1 MATTEDTTGW
11 RPSAGP
17 QSLLGEVR
25 DARSLLDVFAET
37 VARHPT
43 RVAIDAP
50 DALLTYAQLS
60 DAVDRLADDL
70 RDVGVGPGE
79 RVGVRLTS
87 GCSSLYV
94 GILGVLRAGAA
105 YVPVDA
111 EDPPARAL
119 GIFGQADVC
128 GVLADDLRFT
138 RTRARASYEHEER
151 EPSVDDDAWTIFT
164 SGSTGQPKGVAI
176 SHRSAVAFIDAEARL
191 WTVSPEDRVLAGLSV
206 AFDAS
211 CEEMWLAWSSGA
223 ALVPAPRALVRSGA
237 DLGPWLAEREVSV
250 VSTVPTLAAMW
261 DERTLAGVRLLILG
275 GEACP
280 AELGWRLA
288 ADREVWNTYGPT
300 EATVVTTAAR
310 IRSGQPITIGWPL
323 HGWHVAVVDES
334 GNQVPFGEPGEL
346 AIGGVGLGR
355 YLDPALDSERYAA
368 LPALGS
374 ERAYRSG
381 DIVRETI
388 EGYDFVGRADNQ
400 VKLGG
405 RRLELGEIE
414 AQLSAVAG
422 VRAAAAAV
430 QSTTQG
436 NKILVG
442 YVVGD
447 VHPSHVRA
455 QVAEQL
461 PDGLAPLIAVLN
473 ALPTTT
479 SGKVDRGALPWPLK
493 DTADATDPALSPTA
507 AWLAERWVE
516 QLGPVPIAADT
527 DFFAIGA
534 SSIVV
539 AKLVSALRER
549 FPTIAVSDVYEHR
562 RLGQLA
568 ARLDELGQA
577 CDPGA
582 VTPPALPRRWG
593 AVQLMGVLAL
603 AVLQASQWIIS
614 VLAYGNIVSA
624 GMPQLGW
631 GWLIGGWLLL
641 CSPMGRTSIVL
652 LAKRAL
658 LSDLRPG
665 RYSRHS
671 WLACRVWFVEQ
682 LTEVCGIGRLAG
694 TPWAE
699 HYARLA
705 GAEVSRGARLG
716 TIPQP
721 ASLVRIGAGATL
733 EADVDMHGWW
743 IDGQELVV
751 GEVRIGAGARV
762 GTRVLL
768 MPGASVGAGAEI
780 EPGSVVSGAIPPGE
794 RWGGAPARYEGQ
806 AGESWPA
813 QPAARDRN
821 ARFWRAMFALGL
833 SGSGLL
839 LLLSL
844 LAGILALDA
853 LGEPLPTLHT
863 PPAVLGLE
871 AFTLTTVLLVSYALL
886 VAGTVRVIWR
896 LLRPGWHRED
906 GAVGWALWFSEDVLK
921 TARVVLF
928 PLFCSLYTRSW
939 LRLMGLQIGRRTE
952 ISTAVGLNSL
962 VSFGEL
968 SFATDDVVLSAAR
981 ARDGWL
987 ELKPIEIGHRSFLG
1001 NGAILRSGTKL
1012 GNDSLVGLLTVPPS
1026 RSADGT
1032 CWLGN
1037 PALELP
1043 RIPDRPDPA
1052 RTTNPPL
1059 RLLLARGAM
1068 DLTRILLPS
1077 TASML
1082 IGWVVFLA
1090 LDAIGMRLGVLAEV
1104 AIAPLAL
1111 LAGGI
1116 VATALTVIFKWTII
1130 GRYRCGEHPLWS
1142 FFVWRDEL
1150 INSAQEQL
1158 ASFWLMSFATATP
1171 LMSLYLRAM
1180 GAKVG
1185 RGVWCETM
1193 AITEFDLVDLGDG
1206 CVVNRHGCIETHLFH
1221 DRLMRIGPS
1230 RMGAGSTLGP
1240 SSAVL
1245 PDTVIGAG
1253 ACVGGR
1259 SMVLRGEELPAGTR
1273 WHGAPVTSI

>member
-1 MATTEDTTGW
+1 VALTNELPGGDGLTSVCGSSRTRT
-11 RPSAGP
+11 
-17 QSLLGEVR
+17 
-25 DARSLLDVFAET
+25 LLDIFAES
-37 VARHPT
+37 VERHGD
-43 RVAIDAP
+43 RIAVEGEEAI
-50 DALLTYAQLS
+50 LTYAELLGAADQL
-60 DAVDRLADDL
+60 AEDL
-70 RDVGVGPGE
+70 REQGVGPGD
-79 RVGVRLTS
+79 RVGIRLPS
-87 GCSSLYV
+87 GASQLYV

-111 EDPPARAL
+111 EDPPARAAA
-119 GIFGQADVC
+119 IWEQAGVC
-128 GVLADDLRFT
+128 GVLEDELCFRRLAA
-138 RTRARASYEHEER
+138 ARGHER
-151 EPSVDDDAWTIFT
+151 EQTVDDDAWIIFT
-164 SGSTGQPKGVAI
+164 SGSTGQPKGVAV
-176 SHRSAVAFIDAEARL
+176 SHRSAAAFVDAEARL
-191 WTVSPEDRVLAGLSV
+191 WSVEPEDRVLAGLSV

-211 CEEMWLAWSSGA
+211 CEEMWLAWANGA
-223 ALVPAPRALVRSGA
+223 ALISAPRTLVRSGA
-237 DLGPWLAEREVSV
+237 DLGPWLAERGVTV
-250 VSTVPTLAAMW
+250 ISTVPTLAAMW
-261 DERTLAGVRLLILG
+261 DEDALRRVRLLILG

-280 AELGWRLA
+280 PELGWRLA
-288 ADREVWNTYGPT
+288 AHREVWNTYGPT

-310 IRSGQPITIGWPL
+310 IRPEEPVRIGWPL
-323 HGWHVAVVDES
+323 AGWHVAIIDSS
-334 GNQVPFGEPGEL
+334 GKPVTFGEPGEL
-346 AIGGVGLGR
+346 VISGVGLGR
-355 YLDPALDSERYAA
+355 YLDSVLDAERYAA
-368 LPALGS
+368 LPALGW

-388 EGYDFVGRADNQ
+388 EGLDFIGRRDHQ

-405 RRLELGEIE
+405 RRLELGEVE
-414 AQLSAVAG
+414 AQLNGVAG
-422 VRAAAAAV
+422 VRAAAAVIQRTAAA
-430 QSTTQG
+430 

-447 VHPSHVRA
+447 VNPAHVRA

-461 PDGLAPLIAVLN
+461 PDGLAPLVIVLD
-473 ALPTTT
+473 ALPMAT
-479 SGKVDRGALPWPLK
+479 SGKVDREALPWPPEG
-493 DTADATDPALSPTA
+493 ASGATDQSLSGTA
-507 AWLAERWVE
+507 TWLAERFTE
-516 QLGPVPIAADT
+516 QLGPLTMTADT
-527 DFFAIGA
+527 DFFAAGA
-534 SSIVV
+534 NSLVA
-539 AKLVSALRER
+539 AKLVSALRAR
-549 FPTIAVSDVYEHR
+549 FPAVAVADVYEYR

-568 ARLDELGQA
+568 TRLDELGQA

-603 AVLQASQWIIS
+603 AVLQASQWIIG
-614 VLAYGNIVSA
+614 VLAYGNIVGA
-624 GMPQLGW
+624 GIPQLSW

-641 CSPMGRTSIVL
+641 CSPMGRTGIVL
-652 LAKRAL
+652 LAKWAL
-658 LSDLRPG
+658 LSDLSAG

-699 HYARLA
+699 RYARLA
-705 GAEVSRGARLG
+705 GAEVGRGARLG

-751 GEVRIGAGARV
+751 GEVSIGAGARV
-762 GTRVLL
+762 GTRALL
-768 MPGASVGAGAEI
+768 MPGAVVGAGAEI

-844 LAGILALDA
+844 MAGILALDA

-863 PPAVLGLE
+863 SPAVLGLE

-886 VAGTVRVIWR
+886 VAGTVRVVWR
-896 LLRPGWHRED
+896 LLRPGWHPED

-962 VSFGEL
+962 ISFGEL
-968 SFATDDVVLSAAR
+968 SFATDDVVLSAVR

-987 ELKPIEIGHRSFLG
+987 ELGPIEIGHRSFLG

-1090 LDAIGMRLGVLAEV
+1090 LDAIGMRLGMLAEV

-1273 WHGAPVTSI
+1273 WHGAPVTSM